1 MSSRH
6 NDAGRRLFVGR
17 LSLNTEDGVMRNYF
31 ERYGALSDCVVM
43 RRPDTLQSRGF
54 GFVTFVHPESL
65 EQCMAVGSSSHWID
79 GRQVELSRATAKNPA
94 KTFGGGGGNSGYG
107 GGGRDAAKPILGDVE
122 VDRRLFIGRLN
133 FNTSDEALR
142 DYFGRWGQLES
153 GSVMRWPETLKSRG
167 FGFVTFKY
175 TQSMEQCLA
184 HAGTHTLDGSEI
196 VITRARNK
204 VEGGASSAP
213 GGAKRKWNDDDGDS
227 DEPYDPESKA
237 LRRLFLGRLS
247 FGTTDELVRDYFERF
262 GPLEEINVMKFPD
275 SGKSRGFG
283 FITFEQAQSVDD
295 CQAARPHALDGKII
309 EVKRATARRGD
320 AKNSPEAMAEVKKLW
335 VGGFTEE
342 TSDEDITEYFEQFG
356 GRVLAVEQVRYGNV
370 GTSFLM
376 YGSYRREERVREGT
390 RAASFDTIW

>member
-94 KTFGGGGGNSGYG
+94 KTFGGGNSGY
-107 GGGRDAAKPILGDVE
+107 GGRDAAKPILGDVE
-122 VDRRLFIGRLN
+122 VDRRLFIGRLS
-133 FNTSDEALR
+133 FTTSDEALR

-167 FGFVTFKY
+167 FGFVTFKF

-204 VEGGASSAP
+204 VDGGSSAP
-213 GGAKRKWNDDDGDS
+213 GGAKRKWNDDDGGDS

-356 GRVLAVEQVRYGNV
+356 GRVLAVEQVRYGRYRV
-370 GTSFLM
+370 LGTSN
-376 YGSYRREERVREGT
+376 RR
-390 RAASFDTIW
+390 D